1 MSGIKPQRIAE
12 YRSTTSEAKPA
23 LPVELLSSRHPRI
36 EIGRVPEPSRLSA
49 ILMPPVIKTISPIQL
64 QKSSP
69 GCSYPIGRAAQTRE
83 MAGNHV
89 VEAWLVSC
97 SGTSSLNL
105 ACQSTYN
112 WSLSNCKRQPGL
124 ACNRS
129 HSLSCAVSDKIELQV
144 PEPVYAWDGEADRKQ
159 SRSCLSGN

>member
-1 MSGIKPQRIAE
+1 MSGIKRQRIAE

-23 LPVELLSSRHPRI
+23 LPVSLLSSRHPRI

-69 GCSYPIGRAAQTRE
+69 GCSYPIGRAAKTRE

-89 VEAWLVSC
+89 VEAWLFSC

-105 ACQSTYN
+105 ASTYN
-112 WSLSNCKRQPGL
+112 FSNCKRQPGL

-144 PEPVYAWDGEADRKQ
+144 PEPVYAWDGKSDRKQ